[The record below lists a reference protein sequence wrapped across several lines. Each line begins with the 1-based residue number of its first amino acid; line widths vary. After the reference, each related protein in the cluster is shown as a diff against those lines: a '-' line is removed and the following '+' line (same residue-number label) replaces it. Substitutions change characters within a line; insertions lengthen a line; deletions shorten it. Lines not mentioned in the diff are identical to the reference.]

1 MVEPTSPYVGDVIY
15 WRPLAIFF
23 FIFLLLILYWPYT
36 PLLID
41 HKWINECDFPLIFF
55 ISNRQQQQ
63 YTTNQGPSHVN
74 LERVRILRMKCIYF
88 FKLWL
93 KMKIKNLFSNSLIMY
108 LGSFNTLCLKKLS
121 GLVFTIKINFFAVL
135 LVKLTFLMRDEVQCQ
150 VVF

>member
-1 MVEPTSPYVGDVIY
+1 MK
-15 WRPLAIFF
+15 IFQ
-23 FIFLLLILYWPYT
+23 
-36 PLLID
+36 
-41 HKWINECDFPLIFF
+41 
-55 ISNRQQQQ
+55 S
-63 YTTNQGPSHVN
+63 
-74 LERVRILRMKCIYF
+74 IYF

-150 VVF
+150 VVFQMGNYVLSSSTTRGGVTIDFSEMRGPIKIFGPFCKINGQNILFGPLISENSIVTPPLVLKAMSLVA